1 MDAPREGAPA
11 ERRLVVDRFEGDLA
25 VVEVDGGEVVD
36 LPRWLLPPGAREG
49 DVVRLRTTAAE
60 EGRREVTLLLDA
72 DATRAARDDAAR
84 RLERLRAR
92 DPGGDVE
99 L

>member
-1 MDAPREGAPA
+1 MAEAGDPA
-11 ERRLVVDRFEGDLA
+11 AEHRLVVDRFEGDLA
-25 VVEVDGGEVVD
+25 VVEVDGGPVLD
-36 LPRWLLPPGAREG
+36 LPRWLLPAEAREG
-49 DVVRLRTTAAE
+49 DVVHVSTESTGAGELRVRARL
-60 EGRREVTLLLDA
+60 DP
-72 DATRAARDDAAR
+72 DATRTARDDAAA